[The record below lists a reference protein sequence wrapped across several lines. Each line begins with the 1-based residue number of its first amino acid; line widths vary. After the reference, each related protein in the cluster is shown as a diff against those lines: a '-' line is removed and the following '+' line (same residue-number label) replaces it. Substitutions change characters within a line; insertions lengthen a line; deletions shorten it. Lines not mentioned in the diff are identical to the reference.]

1 MTSSAQWQR
10 VVRAVQTALAP
21 LLLCAAATVIAQP
34 APAPMAPAASPAA
47 GPSDLPAELKNSLP
61 QGKLIGKER
70 LMFWG
75 FNVYDARL
83 WAPAGFDPARFG
95 TFPLALELAY
105 LRDFK
110 AQDIA
115 ERSLKEMRR
124 TQPIGDDQA
133 VRWQADMLRVIP
145 DVRKGDRVTGMHRPG
160 EGAMFWINGQ
170 PSGEIRDAEFSR
182 LFFGIWLSPKT
193 SELAMRASL
202 LGRSGE

>member
-1 MTSSAQWQR
+1 MTR
-10 VVRAVQTALAP
+10 TPRRRALRAGWAS
-21 LLLCAAATVIAQP
+21 LLLCAAVTALAQPTP
-34 APAPMAPAASPAA
+34 APAPAALLASSV
-47 GPSDLPAELKNSLP
+47 SDLPVELKNSLP
-61 QGKLIGKER
+61 QGKLIGKAR
-70 LMFWG
+70 LKVWG
-75 FNVYDARL
+75 FEVYDARL
-83 WAPAGFDPARFG
+83 WVPAGFDPARFG

-133 VRWQADMLRVIP
+133 IRWQADMLRVFP
-145 DVRKGDRVTGMHRPG
+145 DVRKGDRITGVNKPG
-160 EGAMFWINGQ
+160 EGAAFWVNGQ
-170 PSGEIRDAEFSR
+170 ASGEIRDVEFSR

-193 SELAMRASL
+193 SELPMRAAL

>member
-1 MTSSAQWQR
+1 MTR
-10 VVRAVQTALAP
+10 TPRRRALRAGWAS
-21 LLLCAAATVIAQP
+21 LLLCAAVTALAQPTP
-34 APAPMAPAASPAA
+34 APAPAALPASSV
-47 GPSDLPAELKNSLP
+47 SDLPVELKNSLP
-61 QGKLIGKER
+61 QGKLIGKAR
-70 LMFWG
+70 LKVWG
-75 FNVYDARL
+75 FEVYDARL
-83 WAPAGFDPARFG
+83 WVPAGFDPARFG

-133 VRWQADMLRVIP
+133 IRWQADMLRVFP
-145 DVRKGDRVTGMHRPG
+145 DVRKGDRITGVNKPG
-160 EGAMFWINGQ
+160 EGAAFWVNGQ
-170 PSGEIRDAEFSR
+170 ASGEIRDVEFSR

-193 SELAMRASL
+193 SELPMRAAL